1 MDYLLSKLT
10 LSDAAYLAYG
20 AGGIGILMEWRA
32 YWLPCGRAFR
42 RWSAAGAVLWATQ
55 YAFLGAW
62 SAGLTMASTALR
74 SLVSGKL
81 ETGTYKHGVAVA
93 FVVLFSMLTAIS
105 WQGPVSLLPGFAV
118 INTTLALFYLDN
130 YRMRLA
136 LLASSAAWISND
148 IYWQAWPAL
157 LAESVAMGIN
167 IKTVRALRIGYSN
180 TGQSRYT
187 ADPAPESQTI

>member
-1 MDYLLSKLT
+1 MDNLFSALT

-20 AGGIGILMEWRA
+20 TGGVGILMEWRA
-32 YWLPCGRAFR
+32 YWMPCGRAFR

-55 YAFLGAW
+55 YVFLGAW

-74 SLVSGKL
+74 SFVSGKL
-81 ETGTYKHGVAVA
+81 ETGAYKHWVAAA
-93 FVVLFSMLTAIS
+93 FVALFAALTAVS

-130 YRMRLA
+130 YRMRLV
-136 LLASSAAWISND
+136 LLASSAAWITND

-167 IKTVRALRIGYSN
+167 IKTVRTLRIDYSS
-180 TGQSRYT
+180 TSHVYID
-187 ADPAPESQTI
+187 DPAPESQTV